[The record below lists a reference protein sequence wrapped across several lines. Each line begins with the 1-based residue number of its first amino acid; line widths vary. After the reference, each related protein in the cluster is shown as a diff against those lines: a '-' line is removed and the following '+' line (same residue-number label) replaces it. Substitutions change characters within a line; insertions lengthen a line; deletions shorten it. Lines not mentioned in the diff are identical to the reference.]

1 MIFAWLNSMNT
12 NQLIQAY
19 RQAPWRTQL
28 QWIGIFLLILVLI
41 ASVLGLFLD
50 ITARS
55 STAGRDIQL
64 MEDEIL
70 ASEQNIASLTARLAE
85 INSSANM
92 RARAEKMNYVPMD
105 PSEAHF
111 MVIPDA
117 EPRQSSLDAPLFK
130 PTEEPVLLQPEYTL
144 SLWDWFNQTLTSL
157 QQQQVMP

>member
-1 MIFAWLNSMNT
+1 MNT

-50 ITARS
+50 ITART
-55 STAGRDIQL
+55 STAGRNIQL

-70 ASEQNIASLTARLAE
+70 QYEQNIASLTARLAE

-92 RARAEKMNYVPMD
+92 RKRAEKLNFVPVD
-105 PSEAHF
+105 PNEVHF
-111 MVIPDA
+111 MIIPDA
-117 EPRQSSLDAPLFK
+117 QPRQSTLDEAPAFQ

-144 SLWDWFNQTLTSL
+144 SLWDWFSQTLTSL
-157 QQQQVMP
+157 QNQQVTP